1 MTQPSAQSGYYNR
14 LGEGQ
19 NPATGGGEGE
29 LPTGSKRAKLRGYL
43 KAANDLRQTYQ
54 QQYASGW
61 NNRTSYLE
69 EGDDG
74 PPGSYP
80 DAAVVRSGDEQMVLF
95 PSYARRHVK
104 EKVGLSCAWNGG
116 FANDA

>member
-1 MTQPSAQSGYYNR
+1 MTQPSATSGSYDR
-14 LGEGQ
+14 LGEVE
-19 NPATGGGEGE
+19 NAGGGDQF
-29 LPTGSKRAKLRGYL
+29 PAGSKRAKLRGYL

-80 DAAVVRSGDEQMVLF
+80 DGAVVRSGDEQMVLF
-95 PSYARRHVK
+95 PSYARRHIK
-104 EKVGLSCAWNGG
+104 EKVRPSHAMESPLLTIW
-116 FANDA
+116 